1 MRVVSAVAVANEHIA
16 AHAARLAAAP
26 RVARAELALA
36 FDRSSASS
44 VQLHVEGRN
53 FYPPLLADIAAASSS
68 VHINQFGFRPGLVG
82 DRFAEV
88 LVAKAAEGVPVRLI
102 VDRQGTDPERGS
114 KRALRAADGG
124 GGLVCVN
131 RATQPR
137 APAGP
142 LGGGGAVGWNLRG
155 LGHIDHR
162 KAVVVDGR
170 IGWVG
175 GAGIEDHFENGEF
188 HDLFVRV
195 EGPVVAQLQLVFV
208 ASLRWLEGDDSG
220 KRAPGAVPGT
230 RRGCRAPCRRSCS
243 TTHRAATGRSRT
255 RSRR

>member
-1 MRVVSAVAVANEHIA
+1 M
-16 AHAARLAAAP
+16 
-26 RVARAELALA
+26 ARAELALA

-82 DRFAEV
+82 DRFADV

-114 KRALRAADGG
+114 KELYERLTAAGVV
-124 GGLVCVN
+124 VCVN

-137 APAGP
+137 APRGP
-142 LGGGGAVGWNLRG
+142 LGGGGATGWNLRG

-162 KAVVVDGR
+162 KVVVVDGR

-195 EGPVVAQLQLVFV
+195 DGPVVAQLQLVFV
-208 ASLRWLEGDDSG
+208 ASLRWLEGEIPAKRRSG
-220 KRAPGAVPGT
+220 VVPRRSTRART
-230 RRGCRAPCRRSCS
+230 PCRRSCS
-243 TTHRAATGRSRT
+243 TTRRAAIGRSRT